1 MSLRALKYSMVFSVP
16 LSFVLAVY
24 LQGWWLYLPIGY
36 AFLLVPLLDFL
47 WAPDSSNMDKKIAEL
62 ALHTPMYTWLL
73 RFVLIAVYG
82 CVCLAVLLLLNSNLE
97 TYELIGMILSLGLV
111 LGGVGINVAHELG
124 HRPNKFDQTLSKLL
138 LLPSIYMHFF
148 VEHNQGHHKNVGTE
162 GDAATARRNEWLYQF
177 WLRSVVTGYISAW
190 QIENKRCQRKFGTA
204 FTTKNQLIQFTLVE
218 VVYFGAIALLF
229 GIQIMVIMV
238 LSGIVGLL
246 LLETVNYIEHYGL
259 ERKKVNEHRYE
270 KVEPHHSWNS
280 NHLVGRLLLFELS
293 RHSDHHYQPTKPY
306 QVLNHHDQSPQL
318 PAGYP
323 GMMLLSL
330 FPPIWF
336 SVMNRRIPNQD

>member
-1 MSLRALKYSMVFSVP
+1 MSFRALKYSMVFSVP
-16 LSFVLAVY
+16 LSFALAAY
-24 LQGWWLYLPIGY
+24 LQGWWLYLPIAY
-36 AFLLVPLLDFL
+36 AFLLVPILDL
-47 WAPDSSNMDKKIAEL
+47 VWTPDSSNLDEKMADL
-62 ALHTPMYTWLL
+62 ALHTPVYTLLL
-73 RFVLIAVYG
+73 RLVLIAVYG
-82 CVCLAVLLLLNSNLE
+82 SIAISIWLLSTANLE
-97 TYELIGMILSLGLV
+97 IYEVIGLILSLGLV

-124 HRPNKFDQTLSKLL
+124 HRPNKFDQTLSKLM

-177 WLRSVVTGYISAW
+177 WIRSVITGYISAW
-190 QIENKRCQRKFGTA
+190 QIENKRCRRKFGTA
-204 FTTKNQLIQFTLVE
+204 LTFKNQLIQFTLAE
-218 VVYFGAIALLF
+218 IFYFAVIAAFF
-229 GIQIMVIMV
+229 GLQIVLIMA

-259 ERKKVNEHRYE
+259 ERKKLNENRYE

-280 NHLVGRLLLFELS
+280 NHLMGRLLLFELS
-293 RHSDHHYQPTKPY
+293 RHSDHHYKPTKPY
-306 QVLNHHDQSPQL
+306 QILNHHDNSPQL

-330 FPPIWF
+330 FPPMWF
-336 SVMNRRIPNQD
+336 AVMNRRIPNQD